1 MYNGTMY
8 LVRGISGAGKSTFAK
23 GIWSDNII
31 FEADK
36 FFINENGD
44 YKFDATK
51 LKDAHAWCQSEVEN
65 LMKYQI
71 ENVPIGFGEVVIANT
86 FTQEWEMEPYM
97 KLAEKYNYRIF
108 SLVIENRHGNKNQ
121 HNVPDET
128 IKKMVD
134 RFEVKLT

>member
-1 MYNGTMY
+1 MHNGT
-8 LVRGISGAGKSTFAK
+8 LLIIRGIPGCGKSTFAK
-23 GIWSDNII
+23 SIWSDGII

-36 FFINENGD
+36 FFINEKGEYN
-44 YKFDATK
+44 FDVTK
-51 LKDAHAWCQSEVEN
+51 IKDAHAWCQSEVET

-71 ENVPIGFGEVVIANT
+71 ENVPFGFGEVVVSNT

-97 KLAEKYNYRIF
+97 KLAEKYNYRVF
-108 SLVIENRHGNKNQ
+108 SLIIENRHGNKNQ

-134 RFEVKLT
+134 RFQIKLV